1 MHQPQDSVTLIAGE
15 YAAEISPRGAR
26 LLALSHGQEDLVVP
40 ADRTEGGYA
49 GCVLAPWP
57 NRIAGASYTVDGS
70 AHELAATED
79 STGAALHGLITEL
92 DFSVAQQTED
102 ILELTARLEATE
114 GYPWTLDLVLRARLL
129 PEAGLGITLMARQPV
144 TETDAADQEEQEA
157 DEDAVEPA
165 TADAAAAEETAETL
179 DAPAEDPSEDSGE
192 ESAETD
198 AAAEA
203 AEAAEADEAPASEE
217 SAETDETDE
226 ADEMDEDAEAGHTE
240 AGHTEA
246 ADTEPEGAASAE
258 ETPAETPARAPFGAG
273 FHPYLR
279 AGEAPLDECRLTLPA
294 ATVLS
299 TESDGEV
306 TGREPVSGDLDLAVG
321 PRLDGR
327 TIDHAYTDLP
337 AEAWIAEL
345 THDASGLTVRLIADT
360 PWAQI
365 FTGDSIGRA
374 GVAVE
379 PMTCPPDAFN
389 SGEDVV
395 RLTPGEWFR
404 VGYSIEALRA
414 D

>member
-92 DFSVAQQTED
+92 DFTVAQQTED

-144 TETDAADQEEQEA
+144 TETDAAGQEDQEA
-157 DEDAVEPA
+157 DEDADQHA
-165 TADAAAAEETAETL
+165 AADAAVADETAETL
-179 DAPAEDPSEDSGE
+179 DAPAEDSDEDSGE
-192 ESAETD
+192 ETAET
-198 AAAEA
+198 AAD
-203 AEAAEADEAPASEE
+203 EADEAPATEE
-217 SAETDETDE
+217 SAETAE
-226 ADEMDEDAEAGHTE
+226 ADETDEDAEAE
-240 AGHTEA
+240 SA
-246 ADTEPEGAASAE
+246 AQAD
-258 ETPAETPARAPFGAG
+258 ETPAETPVRAPFGAG

-294 ATVLS
+294 STVLS

-345 THDASGLTVRLIADT
+345 AHDASGLTVRLIADT